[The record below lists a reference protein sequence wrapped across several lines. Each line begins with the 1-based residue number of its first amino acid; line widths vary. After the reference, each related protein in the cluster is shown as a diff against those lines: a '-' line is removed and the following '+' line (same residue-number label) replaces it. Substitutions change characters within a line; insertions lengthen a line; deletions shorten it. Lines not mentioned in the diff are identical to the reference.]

1 MKKGSK
7 ILVGTAVMAVSAFIG
22 WKVWKN
28 YKDELGTGEVI
39 SVEDIKRLKEA
50 AGVSSV
56 KEPIQSH
63 EDVMEDE
70 DDEDVMEDEDDE
82 DVMEDEDDEDVMEEG
97 GDIMRKGTNPNSLQ
111 ALEQYINMLT
121 ADFEKNSKNENVIR
135 LLFDIPFNPET
146 AGDKVLLESLQNK
159 RFDFFG
165 PMSTWGRKVSWGD
178 VFIHFAESIDYEI
191 GGGVYNWVNYL
202 IRHTQ
207 LDPRMSTAEIKFE
220 LTQIAKHNF
229 INHSTGMFGLFGL
242 DDSGCEDLNNQL
254 AYAIEKRHTFQMEFN
269 AFIEM
274 KLSEEEETADFDEDD
289 I

>member
-39 SVEDIKRLKEA
+39 RVEDLKRLKEE
-50 AGVSSV
+50 AGISSA
-56 KEPIQSH
+56 KEPIQSN
-63 EDVMEDE
+63 EDVIEE
-70 DDEDVMEDEDDE
+70 DDDDVVEYDD
-82 DVMEDEDDEDVMEEG
+82 DEDDEDVMEEG

-121 ADFEKNSKNENVIR
+121 ADFEKNSKNEKMIR

-146 AGDKVLLESLQNK
+146 AGDKVLWESLQNK

-165 PMSTWGRKVSWGD
+165 SMSAWGPRVSWGD

-202 IRHTQ
+202 IKHTQ